1 MSNEKRWN
9 PLHDANASV
18 RLPMRWRKPRRVILS
33 IDLFH
38 EDVPFEF
45 IDQVYAVMA
54 LCPQHTFQVLTKRP
68 ERMAEYLNWTTGK
81 GLDRK
86 DLIAGECMAHPYA
99 RPIASCWCGETA
111 QDEEGR
117 DALWPLPNV
126 WIGSPVEDQKAA
138 DERIPH
144 LLRCPAAVRFL
155 SCEPLLG
162 EVDVSAFVGTRLHP
176 QDIEGGWKCTDR
188 WVIVGGESG
197 PGARPCNVEWIR
209 SIVRQGK
216 GSGTPVFV
224 KQLGARPVQ
233 VNHGPEMPMRWVPD
247 DGGEAIERW
256 YKPRDRKGADPAEW
270 PEDLRVREMPGV
282 SR

>member
-9 PLHDANASV
+9 PLHDANESV

-45 IDQVYAVMA
+45 IDKVYAIMG
-54 LCPQHTFQVLTKRP
+54 LCPQHTFQVLTKRS
-68 ERMAEYLNWTTGK
+68 ERMAEYLRVTNRSACIADAVRVMRLR
-81 GLDRK
+81 GLGSVMDDPCELMKIGGYNLR
-86 DLIAGECMAHPYA
+86 E
-99 RPIASCWCGETA
+99 
-111 QDEEGR
+111 
-117 DALWPLPNV
+117 WPLPNV
-126 WIGSPVEDQKAA
+126 WLGTSVEDQKAA

-176 QDIEGGWKCTDR
+176 QDIEGGWKCADR

-197 PGARPCNVEWIR
+197 PGARPCRVEHIY